1 MKKFFYRFSTKAPD
15 DEGSSNL
22 QAPSTRE
29 TPSLKLQNNHVRV
42 SKLGS
47 WNFSGAWMLVLG
59 AFSAAVFS
67 VAPLIAQE
75 NQGPSRLPGRSA
87 VSGVQ
92 LQTNAPV
99 DYASDLTVV
108 HDAQEQA
115 LQQAR
120 ELLAQGE
127 NVRDRTALETAIK
140 EMERAQAALGEAK
153 ESPEKLPAA
162 LAAEQAAYQA
172 LLKVTPREFNMTRSR
187 RGNQSGSQS
196 ESQRRQM
203 DQLEM
208 PTEEN
213 RYETER
219 QATAPPNAQQREQLQ
234 TADRLKELAQRQQ
247 DLNERLRELQNS
259 LQAAHTDQEREEIQ
273 RQLKRLRD
281 EERQML
287 AKVDEL
293 RQQLAQSPNAS
304 SQAETRQQL
313 DQARTDMERAAQ
325 QMENDSASQALAA
338 GTRAQQ
344 TMQNLRDDLRKQ
356 TSSQF
361 TEQMRDLRN
370 QARELAKQQDEI
382 ANKLDSLNNGE
393 HQTLDNSAERQQLV
407 QQMTKQQGA
416 LTNLLA
422 GMRNVTEQAEATEPL
437 LSQKLYDTLRRADQ
451 AHTDNLLE
459 MGTQLA
465 DRGFLPQ
472 AGQAESFARTNINE
486 LRRGVEVAA
495 ESVLGSEADALRYA
509 QKELDD
515 LTHQVEREMA
525 GAGTNAAAR
534 GAGGNDGGEG
544 QSNRLARAEG
554 QSSAGNASGN
564 RDANGTNGIA
574 GANDRAPGNESQTA
588 GNNPQSRQR
597 GGGNPA
603 NAGQNEN
610 RGQQPNESGNNGEQA
625 SAESQQNG
633 QGGQSEAAAGNNG
646 QRGNRSGDQQQAN
659 NNSQGQRG
667 GTEQRQDGQ
676 NGGPQQA
683 SAGGGAGGGDR
694 LRQFT
699 QQLGAQ
705 NGGGDGGPITG
716 NNYVNWSG
724 RLRDVEQVLDPQ
736 DLRNQLA
743 TVRER
748 VAVLRADYRERGQLP
763 QSEVVRSQIL
773 APMTQVRVWLQEE
786 LSRQENAA
794 SLVPLDRDPVP
805 DAYAEVVRKYYE
817 KLGSAQ

>member
-1 MKKFFYRFSTKAPD
+1 MFAALFSI
-15 DEGSSNL
+15 
-22 QAPSTRE
+22 ST
-29 TPSLKLQNNHVRV
+29 
-42 SKLGS
+42 
-47 WNFSGAWMLVLG
+47 LV
-59 AFSAAVFS
+59 AQV
-67 VAPLIAQE
+67 AQE
-75 NQGPSRLPGRSA
+75 NQGSRRQSGRSA
-87 VSGVQ
+87 VPGTR
-92 LQTNAPV
+92 LQTNAPA
-99 DYASDLTVV
+99 DYSSDLTVV

-127 NVRDRTALETAIK
+127 NVRDRSALETAIK
-140 EMERAQAALGEAK
+140 EMERAQAALDDAK
-153 ESPEKLPAA
+153 KSPEKLSAA

-172 LLKVTPREFNMTRSR
+172 LLKVTPREFRMTRSR
-187 RGNQSGSQS
+187 NGNQGSQNQ
-196 ESQRRQM
+196 SQQRQM
-203 DQLEM
+203 DQLDM
-208 PTEEN
+208 PMEEN

-259 LQAAHTDQEREEIQ
+259 LQAARTDQEREDIQ

-287 AKVDEL
+287 ANVDEL
-293 RQQLAQSPNAS
+293 RQQLAQSPNAG
-304 SQAETRQQL
+304 SQSQTRQQL

-370 QARELAKQQDEI
+370 QARELARQQDEI
-382 ANKLDSLNNGE
+382 VRGLDSLNNGE
-393 HQTLDNSAERQQLV
+393 RQSLDNLTERQQLV
-407 QQMTKQQGA
+407 QKMTRQQSA
-416 LTNLLA
+416 LTNLFS
-422 GMRNVTEQAEATEPL
+422 GMRNVTEQAEAAEPL

-451 AHTDNLLE
+451 THTDNLLE
-459 MGTQLA
+459 MGTQLT

-472 AGQAESFARTNINE
+472 ASLVENSARTNINE
-486 LRRGVEVAA
+486 LRRSVEAAA

-515 LTHQVEREMA
+515 LTRQVEREI
-525 GAGTNAAAR
+525 GGGTNSAVLT
-534 GAGGNDGGEG
+534 AGGNGDAQA

-554 QSSAGNASGN
+554 RPFPGNAPGN

-574 GANDRAPGNESQTA
+574 GANGRVPGNESQTA
-588 GNNPQSRQR
+588 GNNSRSPQR
-597 GGGNPA
+597 GAGNPE
-603 NAGQNEN
+603 NPGENGN
-610 RGQQPNESGNNGEQA
+610 RGQQPDGGGDNGEQV

-633 QGGQSEAAAGNNG
+633 QGRQGEAPAGNNG
-646 QRGNRSGDQQQAN
+646 QRGNRSGNQQQAG
-659 NNSQGQRG
+659 NNSQGQRR
-667 GTEQRQDGQ
+667 GTEQQQSAQDG
-676 NGGPQQA
+676 GSQQA
-683 SAGGGAGGGDR
+683 AAGGGAGGGDR

-748 VAVLRADYRERGQLP
+748 TAVLRANYRERGQLP
-763 QSEVVRSQIL
+763 QSDVVRSQIL

-786 LSRQENAA
+786 LSRQEDTA

-805 DAYAEVVRKYYE
+805 DNYSELVRKYYE

>member
-1 MKKFFYRFSTKAPD
+1 MKTKFYLFIFAVLFSI
-15 DEGSSNL
+15 
-22 QAPSTRE
+22 ST
-29 TPSLKLQNNHVRV
+29 
-42 SKLGS
+42 
-47 WNFSGAWMLVLG
+47 
-59 AFSAAVFS
+59 
-67 VAPLIAQE
+67 LIAQE
-75 NQGPSRLPGRSA
+75 NQRPARLSA
-87 VSGVQ
+87 RPAISAAQ
-92 LQTNAPV
+92 RQTNAPA

-108 HDAQEQA
+108 HDAQEDA

-127 NVRDRTALETAIK
+127 NLRDRPALETAVK
-140 EMERAQAALGEAK
+140 EMERAQAALADAK
-153 ESPEKLPAA
+153 DSPEKLPTA

-172 LLKVTPREFNMTRSR
+172 LLKVTPREYRMTRAR
-187 RGNQSGSQS
+187 RGSQSGSQNQ
-196 ESQRRQM
+196 SQQRQM
-203 DQLEM
+203 DQLDM
-208 PTEEN
+208 PKEEN

-259 LQAAHTDQEREEIQ
+259 LQAAHTDQEREDIQ

-287 AKVDEL
+287 AKVDEM

-304 SQAETRQQL
+304 SQAETQKQL

-361 TEQMRDLRN
+361 SEQMRDLRN
-370 QARELAKQQDEI
+370 QARDLTKQQDEI

-393 HQTLDNSAERQQLV
+393 KQSLDNSAERQQLV
-407 QQMTKQQGA
+407 QQMAKQQSA

-459 MGTQLA
+459 MGRQLT

-472 AGQAESFARTNINE
+472 ASQAERMARTNITE
-486 LRRGVEVAA
+486 LAGSVASA
-495 ESVLGSEADALRYA
+495 ADSVLGSEADALRYA

-515 LTHQVEREMA
+515 LARQVEREM
-525 GAGTNAAAR
+525 GGGTNSAALT
-534 GAGGNDGGEG
+534 AGGSGGVAG

-554 QSSAGNASGN
+554 RASARN
-564 RDANGTNGIA
+564 DAGGQGTNSAA
-574 GANDRAPGNESQTA
+574 GANGSSAEGESQTA
-588 GNNPQSRQR
+588 GNNAPGQQR
-597 GGGNPA
+597 GAGNPV
-603 NAGQNEN
+603 NAGQNGN
-610 RGQQPNESGNNGEQA
+610 RGQQPNESGNTGEQA

-633 QGGQSEAAAGNNG
+633 QGRQGEAAAGNNG
-646 QRGNRSGDQQQAN
+646 QRGNRSGNQQQAN

-667 GTEQRQDGQ
+667 GTEPRQGGQADGQ
-676 NGGPQQA
+676 QQA
-683 SAGGGAGGGDR
+683 AAGGDAGGGNR
-694 LRQFT
+694 LRQLAER
-699 QQLGAQ
+699 LGAQ
-705 NGGGDGGPITG
+705 NVGGDGGPITG
-716 NNYVNWSG
+716 NNYVDWSG

-748 VAVLRADYRERGQLP
+748 VAVMRADYRERGRLP
-763 QSEVVRSQIL
+763 ENDQVKNQIL
-773 APMTQVRVWLQEE
+773 APMTQVRVWLREE
-786 LSRQENAA
+786 LARQENIA

-805 DAYAEVVRKYYE
+805 EAYAEVVRKYYE

>member
-1 MKKFFYRFSTKAPD
+1 
-15 DEGSSNL
+15 
-22 QAPSTRE
+22 
-29 TPSLKLQNNHVRV
+29 
-42 SKLGS
+42 
-47 WNFSGAWMLVLG
+47 MLVLG
-59 AFSAAVFS
+59 AFSAAVFLVS
-67 VAPLIAQE
+67 PLNAQDAQQ
-75 NQGPSRLPGRSA
+75 NQGPSRLPGRA
-87 VSGVQ
+87 VVPVAR
-92 LQTNAPV
+92 LQTNAPAG
-99 DYASDLTVV
+99 YASDLTVV
-108 HDAQEQA
+108 HEAQAQA

-127 NVRDRTALETAIK
+127 NLRDRPALETAIK
-140 EMERAQAALGEAK
+140 EMERAQAALDDAK
-153 ESPEKLPAA
+153 KSPEKLPAA

-172 LLKVTPREFNMTRSR
+172 LLKVTPREFNMTRSKK
-187 RGNQSGSQS
+187 GKPGASQS
-196 ESQRRQM
+196 QSQQRQM

-208 PTEEN
+208 PKEEN

-259 LQAAHTDQEREEIQ
+259 LSAARTEQEREDIQ

-287 AKVDEL
+287 TKVDEL
-293 RQQLAQSPNAS
+293 RQELEQSPNAS
-304 SQAETRQQL
+304 SQAETRKQL

-325 QMENDSASQALAA
+325 QMEQDSASQALAA

-344 TMQNLRDDLRKQ
+344 TMQDLREDLRKK

-370 QARELAKQQDEI
+370 QARDLARQQDEI
-382 ANKLDSLNNGE
+382 ASGLDSLKNGE
-393 HQTLDNSAERQQLV
+393 RQALDNSTERQQLA

-451 AHTDNLLE
+451 AHTDNVLK
-459 MGTQLA
+459 MGTQLVN
-465 DRGFLPQ
+465 RGFLPQ
-472 AGQAESFARTNINE
+472 AGQVESYARTNINE
-486 LRRGVEVAA
+486 LRRGVEAAA
-495 ESVLGSEADALRYA
+495 ESVMGSEADALRYA

-515 LTHQVEREMA
+515 LARQVEREMA
-525 GAGTNAAAR
+525 GAGTNAAAP
-534 GAGGNDGGEG
+534 GAGGNGGAEG

-554 QSSAGNASGN
+554 QSSAGNATGGQ
-564 RDANGTNGIA
+564 GTNSAA
-574 GANDRAPGNESQTA
+574 GANGRSAEGESQMA
-588 GNNPQSRQR
+588 GNNSPGRQR
-597 GGGNPA
+597 GEANSASPAQDGNRGEPA
-603 NAGQNEN
+603 NGA
-610 RGQQPNESGNNGEQA
+610 GNNSEQA
-625 SAESQQNG
+625 SAENPQNG
-633 QGGQSEAAAGNNG
+633 QGQAAAGNNP
-646 QRGNRSGDQQQAN
+646 
-659 NNSQGQRG
+659 
-667 GTEQRQDGQ
+667 E
-676 NGGPQQA
+676 
-683 SAGGGAGGGDR
+683 GGGRAGSGQPQLADDNSSRPTNDSSARNGRGQGGGDR
-694 LRQFT
+694 LRQLAE
-699 QQLGAQ
+699 QLGAE
-705 NGGGDGGPITG
+705 GRGGDGGPITG

-724 RLRDVEQVLDPQ
+724 RLRNVEQVLDPQ

-763 QSEVVRSQIL
+763 QSDVVRSQIL
-773 APMTQVRVWLQEE
+773 APMTQVRVWLQQE
-786 LSRQENAA
+786 LSRQENTA

-805 DAYAEVVRKYYE
+805 DNYSELVRKYYE

>member
-1 MKKFFYRFSTKAPD
+1 MFAALFSI
-15 DEGSSNL
+15 
-22 QAPSTRE
+22 ST
-29 TPSLKLQNNHVRV
+29 
-42 SKLGS
+42 
-47 WNFSGAWMLVLG
+47 LV
-59 AFSAAVFS
+59 AQV
-67 VAPLIAQE
+67 AQE
-75 NQGPSRLPGRSA
+75 NQRSPRQPGRSA
-87 VSGVQ
+87 VPGTR
-92 LQTNAPV
+92 LQTNAPA
-99 DYASDLTVV
+99 DYSSDLTVV

-127 NVRDRTALETAIK
+127 NVRDRSALETAIK
-140 EMERAQAALGEAK
+140 EMERAQAALDDAK
-153 ESPEKLPAA
+153 KSPEKLSAA
-162 LAAEQAAYQA
+162 FAAEQAAYQA
-172 LLKVTPREFNMTRSR
+172 LLKVTPREFRMTRSR
-187 RGNQSGSQS
+187 NGNQGSQNQ
-196 ESQRRQM
+196 SQQRQM
-203 DQLEM
+203 DQLDM
-208 PTEEN
+208 PMEEN

-259 LQAAHTDQEREEIQ
+259 LQAARTDQEREDIQ

-287 AKVDEL
+287 ANVDEL
-293 RQQLAQSPNAS
+293 RQQLAQSPNAG
-304 SQAETRQQL
+304 SQSQTRQQL

-370 QARELAKQQDEI
+370 QARELARQQDEI
-382 ANKLDSLNNGE
+382 ARGLDSLNNGE
-393 HQTLDNSAERQQLV
+393 RQSLDNSTERQQLV
-407 QQMTKQQGA
+407 QKMTRQQSA
-416 LTNLLA
+416 LTNLFS
-422 GMRNVTEQAEATEPL
+422 GMRNVTEQAEAAEPL

-459 MGTQLA
+459 MGTQLT

-472 AGQAESFARTNINE
+472 ASLVENSARTNINE
-486 LRRGVEVAA
+486 LRRSVEAAA

-515 LTHQVEREMA
+515 LTRQVEREI
-525 GAGTNAAAR
+525 GGGTNSTVLT
-534 GAGGNDGGEG
+534 AGGNGGA
-544 QSNRLARAEG
+544 QARSNRLARAEG
-554 QSSAGNASGN
+554 RSSAGNAPGN

-574 GANDRAPGNESQTA
+574 GADGRVPGNESQTA
-588 GNNPQSRQR
+588 GNNSQSPQR
-597 GGGNPA
+597 GTGNPE
-603 NAGQNEN
+603 NPGENGN
-610 RGQQPNESGNNGEQA
+610 RGQQPNGGGDNGEQV
-625 SAESQQNG
+625 SAESRQNG
-633 QGGQSEAAAGNNG
+633 QGRQGEAPAGNNG
-646 QRGNRSGDQQQAN
+646 QRGNRSGNQQQAD

-667 GTEQRQDGQ
+667 GTEQQQNAQDG
-676 NGGPQQA
+676 GSQQA
-683 SAGGGAGGGDR
+683 SAGGDAGGIDR
-694 LRQFT
+694 LRQLAER
-699 QQLGAQ
+699 LGAQ

-716 NNYVNWSG
+716 NNYLNWSG
-724 RLRDVEQVLDPQ
+724 RLRDVEQVLDPP

-748 VAVLRADYRERGQLP
+748 TAVLRANYRERGQLP
-763 QSEVVRSQIL
+763 QSDVVRSQIL

-786 LSRQENAA
+786 LSRQENTA

-805 DAYAEVVRKYYE
+805 DNYLELVRKYYE

>member
-1 MKKFFYRFSTKAPD
+1 MKTKYCILMFAALFSI
-15 DEGSSNL
+15 
-22 QAPSTRE
+22 ST
-29 TPSLKLQNNHVRV
+29 
-42 SKLGS
+42 
-47 WNFSGAWMLVLG
+47 LV
-59 AFSAAVFS
+59 AQV
-67 VAPLIAQE
+67 AQE
-75 NQGPSRLPGRSA
+75 NQRPPRQPGRTA
-87 VSGVQ
+87 VPGARP
-92 LQTNAPV
+92 QTNAPA
-99 DYASDLTVV
+99 DYSSDLTVV
-108 HDAQEQA
+108 HDAQEEA

-127 NVRDRTALETAIK
+127 NVRDRSALETAIK
-140 EMERAQAALGEAK
+140 EMERAQAALDDAK
-153 ESPEKLPAA
+153 KSPEKLSAA

-172 LLKVTPREFNMTRSR
+172 LLKVTPREYNMTRSR
-187 RGNQSGSQS
+187 RGNPSGSRSQS
-196 ESQRRQM
+196 QQRQM
-203 DQLEM
+203 DQLDM

-259 LQAAHTDQEREEIQ
+259 LQAARTDQEREDIQ

-287 AKVDEL
+287 ANVDEL

-304 SQAETRQQL
+304 SQSQTRQQL

-370 QARELAKQQDEI
+370 QARELTKQQDEI
-382 ANKLDSLNNGE
+382 VNKLDSLNNGE
-393 HQTLDNSAERQQLV
+393 KQSLDNSAERQQLV
-407 QQMTKQQGA
+407 QQMAKQQSA
-416 LTNLLA
+416 LTNMVS
-422 GMRNVTEQAEATEPL
+422 GMRNVTEQAEAAEPL

-459 MGTQLA
+459 MGTQLT

-472 AGQAESFARTNINE
+472 ASLVENSARTNINE
-486 LRRGVEVAA
+486 LRRSVEAAA

-515 LTHQVEREMA
+515 LTRQVEREI
-525 GAGTNAAAR
+525 GGGTNSTVPT
-534 GAGGNDGGEG
+534 AGGNAGAEA

-554 QSSAGNASGN
+554 RSSAGNPPGN

-574 GANDRAPGNESQTA
+574 GANGRVPGNESQTA
-588 GNNPQSRQR
+588 GNNSRSPQR
-597 GGGNPA
+597 GTGNPE
-603 NAGQNEN
+603 NPGENGN
-610 RGQQPNESGNNGEQA
+610 RGQQPDGGGDNGDQA
-625 SAESQQNG
+625 SAGSRQNG
-633 QGGQSEAAAGNNG
+633 QGRQGEAPAGNNG
-646 QRGNRSGDQQQAN
+646 QRGNRSGNQQQAN

-667 GTEQRQDGQ
+667 GTEPQQNAQDG
-676 NGGPQQA
+676 GSQQA
-683 SAGGGAGGGDR
+683 AAGGGAGGGDR
-694 LRQFT
+694 WRQFT

-705 NGGGDGGPITG
+705 NGGGDRGPITG
-716 NNYVNWSG
+716 NDYVNWSG

-748 VAVLRADYRERGQLP
+748 TAVLRANYRERGQLP
-763 QSEVVRSQIL
+763 QSDVVRSQIL

-786 LSRQENAA
+786 LSRQENTA

-805 DAYAEVVRKYYE
+805 DNYSELVRKYYE

>member
-1 MKKFFYRFSTKAPD
+1 MKTKYCISMFAALFSI
-15 DEGSSNL
+15 
-22 QAPSTRE
+22 ST
-29 TPSLKLQNNHVRV
+29 LFAQ
-42 SKLGS
+42 
-47 WNFSGAWMLVLG
+47 
-59 AFSAAVFS
+59 
-67 VAPLIAQE
+67 VAQV
-75 NQGPSRLPGRSA
+75 NQGPPRQRGRAAVPGTR
-87 VSGVQ
+87 
-92 LQTNAPV
+92 LQTNAPA
-99 DYASDLTVV
+99 DYSSDLTVV

-120 ELLAQGE
+120 EMLAQGE
-127 NVRDRTALETAIK
+127 NVRDRSALETAIK
-140 EMERAQAALGEAK
+140 EMERAQAALTDAK
-153 ESPEKLPAA
+153 KSPEKLSAA

-172 LLKVTPREFNMTRSR
+172 LLKVTPREYNMTRSR
-187 RGNQSGSQS
+187 RGNPSGSRSQS
-196 ESQRRQM
+196 QQRQM
-203 DQLEM
+203 DQLDM

-259 LQAAHTDQEREEIQ
+259 LQAARTDQEREDIQ

-287 AKVDEL
+287 ANVDEL
-293 RQQLAQSPNAS
+293 RQQLAQSPNAG
-304 SQAETRQQL
+304 SQSQTRQQL

-370 QARELAKQQDEI
+370 QARDLTKQQDEI
-382 ANKLDSLNNGE
+382 VNKLDSMSNGE
-393 HQTLDNSAERQQLV
+393 KQTLDNSAERQQLV
-407 QQMTKQQGA
+407 QQMAKQQSA
-416 LTNLLA
+416 LTNLLS
-422 GMRNVTEQAEATEPL
+422 GMRNVTEQAEAAEPL

-459 MGTQLA
+459 MGTQLT

-472 AGQAESFARTNINE
+472 ASLVENSARTNINE
-486 LRRGVEVAA
+486 LRRSVEAAA

-515 LTHQVEREMA
+515 LTRQVEREI
-525 GAGTNAAAR
+525 GGGTNSTVLN
-534 GAGGNDGGEG
+534 AGGNGGAQA

-554 QSSAGNASGN
+554 RSSAGNAPGN

-574 GANDRAPGNESQTA
+574 GANGRVPANESQTA
-588 GNNPQSRQR
+588 GNNSRSPQR
-597 GGGNPA
+597 GTGNPE
-603 NAGQNEN
+603 NPGENGN
-610 RGQQPNESGNNGEQA
+610 RGQQPDGGGDNGEQV
-625 SAESQQNG
+625 SAGSRQNG
-633 QGGQSEAAAGNNG
+633 QGRQGEAPAGNNG
-646 QRGNRSGDQQQAN
+646 QRGNRSGNQQQAD

-667 GTEQRQDGQ
+667 GTEQQQNAQDG
-676 NGGPQQA
+676 GSQQA
-683 SAGGGAGGGDR
+683 AAGGGAGGIDR
-694 LRQFT
+694 LRQLT
-699 QQLGAQ
+699 ERLGAQ
-705 NGGGDGGPITG
+705 NGGDDGGPITG

-748 VAVLRADYRERGQLP
+748 TAVLRANYRERGQLP
-763 QSEVVRSQIL
+763 QSDVVRSQIL

-786 LSRQENAA
+786 LSRQENTA

-805 DAYAEVVRKYYE
+805 DNYSELVRKYYE